1 MSFTALAWSMAGV
14 GALLSCALMIGE
26 YLKMDTPSWCPI
38 KVSMWGRFVLL
49 HLAGVVWIIFSNV

>member
-1 MSFTALAWSMAGV
+1 MAGV
-14 GALLSCALMIGE
+14 GALFSCALMIGE